1 MISMVETPGGSH
13 LHSRPAHSPADTGS
27 LISARVVALLVTLLV
42 VSLPASAER
51 TQPLV
56 PTISLSVAPQEQLVW
71 SSPNETTPV
80 HLTGKVTVGVARGE
94 TAHVTLDCAI
104 DTGWPAQ
111 LSQTQ
116 MTFSTSGSQDFSC
129 DIVVPQGAPNTT
141 GSLVVSGR
149 VVAAGLQSVAQAN
162 ALIVVNP
169 FGQNLTGPHV
179 SGNSGGGLFGGV
191 AIPIVIVMVAAVAVV
206 SLVFMHRRRRLRPA
220 GGG

>member
-1 MISMVETPGGSH
+1 MVGTPCGSH

-51 TQPLV
+51 ALPIV
-56 PTISLSVAPQEQLVW
+56 PTIGLSVAPQEQLVW

-94 TAHVTLDCAI
+94 TAHVTLACAV

-129 DIVVPQGAPNTT
+129 DVIVPETTSNMT
-141 GSLVVSGR
+141 GSIVISGR

-179 SGNSGGGLFGGV
+179 SGNSGGGLLGGV
-191 AIPIVIVMVAAVAVV
+191 AIPVVIVIIAAVAVV
-206 SLVFMHRRRRLRPA
+206 GLVFMHRRRRMRPD